1 VHITR
6 LELRDF
12 RNYTHLD
19 LEPHP
24 RLTVLVGPNAAGKT
38 NIIEALRLLTTGAS
52 FRRPRWQE
60 MVRWGA
66 THGTAT
72 AHAEEGERRLDLGV
86 RISEDGDHPFTVNDQ
101 ERRGP
106 GDIEGR
112 LPSVVFTPDDLELV
126 KGPAERRRVATDD
139 VGAQLS
145 PAYAKLRR
153 DYGRVV
159 RQRNTLLKE
168 GVSGPAADVWDEQ
181 VVTLGARL
189 VTHRLGLVSRL
200 MERATSH
207 YRELAAG
214 ETLGWAYDD
223 RCGLGGGA
231 GAAPIEAEAVEVAL
245 RAEMGHRRQ
254 EERRRATTLV
264 GPHRDDITL
273 LIDDHDARAFASQ
286 GQQRSVALAWK
297 MAEVDLIEEVSRV
310 RPVFL
315 LDDVM
320 SELDARRREALG
332 AAVQG
337 RTQAFVTTTNL
348 GYFTKELLAD
358 AAVRVLER

>member
-24 RLTVLVGPNAAGKT
+24 QLTVLVGPNAAGKT

-60 MVRWGA
+60 MIRWGA
-66 THGTAT
+66 TQGA
-72 AHAEEGERRLDLGV
+72 ANIHAEEGERRLDIGV
-86 RISEDGDHPFTVNDQ
+86 RITEDGDHPFTVNDQ
-101 ERRGP
+101 ERKGP

-126 KGPAERRRVATDD
+126 KGPAERRRVAADD
-139 VGAQLS
+139 TGAQLS

-153 DYGRVV
+153 DYGRVI

-168 GVSGPAADVWDEQ
+168 GVSGPTLEVWDEQ
-181 VVTLGARL
+181 TVTLGARL
-189 VTHRLGLVSRL
+189 VTHRLGLVCRL
-200 MERATSH
+200 MERAANH
-207 YRELAAG
+207 YGELAAG
-214 ETLGWAYDD
+214 ESLGWAYDD
-223 RCGLGGGA
+223 RCGLGGAA
-231 GAAPIEAEAVEVAL
+231 GPTPTTVADVESAL
-245 RAEMGHRRQ
+245 RAEMGRRRQ

-310 RPVFL
+310 RPVLL

-332 AAVQG
+332 AAVRG

-348 GYFTKELLAD
+348 GYFTADLLAD
-358 AAVRVLER
+358 AVVQVLER

>member
-12 RNYTHLD
+12 RNYTRLD

-38 NIIEALRLLTTGAS
+38 NVIEALRLLTTGAS
-52 FRRPRWQE
+52 FRRPRWQD
-60 MVRWGA
+60 MVRWG
-66 THGTAT
+66 TTGGTASV
-72 AHAEEGERRLDLGV
+72 HAEEGERRLDVGV
-86 RISEDGDHPFTVNDQ
+86 RITEDGDHSFTVNDQ

-112 LPSVVFTPDDLELV
+112 LPSVVFTPDDLDLV
-126 KGPAERRRVATDD
+126 KGPAERRRVAADD

-159 RQRNTLLKE
+159 RQRNTLLKD
-168 GVSGPAADVWDEQ
+168 GVTGPAADVWDEQ
-181 VVTLGARL
+181 TVTLGARL
-189 VTHRLGLVSRL
+189 VVHRLGLVSRI

-207 YRELAAG
+207 YGDLSSG
-214 ETLGWAYDD
+214 ETLGWRYDD

-231 GAAPIEAEAVEVAL
+231 SQTPVDAESVGSAL
-245 RAEMGHRRQ
+245 REEMVRRRH

-273 LIDDHDARAFASQ
+273 LIDGHDARVFASQ

-297 MAEVDLIEEVSRV
+297 MAEVDLVEEVSRV
-310 RPVFL
+310 RPILL

-320 SELDARRREALG
+320 SELDVRRRAALG
-332 AAVQG
+332 TAVQG

-358 AAVRVLER
+358 AVVQELER

>member
-52 FRRPRWQE
+52 FRRPRWQD
-60 MVRWGA
+60 MVRWGTTGGIA
-66 THGTAT
+66 QV
-72 AHAEEGERRLDLGV
+72 HAEEGERRLDVGV
-86 RISEDGDHPFTVNDQ
+86 RITEDGDHSFTVNDQ

-112 LPSVVFTPDDLELV
+112 LPSVVFTPDDLDLV
-126 KGPAERRRVATDD
+126 KGPAERRRVAADD

-168 GVSGPAADVWDEQ
+168 GVTGPASDVWDEQ
-181 VVTLGARL
+181 AVTLGARL
-189 VTHRLGLVSRL
+189 LVHRLGLVSRL
-200 MERATSH
+200 MERATGH
-207 YRELAAG
+207 YKDVSSG
-214 ETLGWAYDD
+214 ETLGWCYDD
-223 RCGLGGGA
+223 RCGLNGGTPPG
-231 GAAPIEAEAVEVAL
+231 PMDAETVESAL
-245 RAEMGHRRQ
+245 REELVRRRH

-273 LIDDHDARAFASQ
+273 LIDGHDARVFASQ

-310 RPVFL
+310 RPILL

-332 AAVQG
+332 AAVKG

-348 GYFTKELLAD
+348 GYFTEELLAD
-358 AAVRVLER
+358 AVVQVLER

>member
-12 RNYTHLD
+12 RNYGRLD

-38 NIIEALRLLTTGAS
+38 NIIEALRLITTGAS
-52 FRRPRWQE
+52 FRRPKWQE
-60 MVRWGA
+60 MVRWGSA
-66 THGTAT
+66 QGTART
-72 AHAEEGERRLDLGV
+72 HAEEGERRLDVGV
-86 RISEDGDHPFTVNDQ
+86 RITEDGDHFFTVNDQ

-126 KGPAERRRVATDD
+126 KGPAERRRAAADD
-139 VGAQLS
+139 VGAQVS

-159 RQRNTLLKE
+159 RQRNALLKE
-168 GVSGPAADVWDEQ
+168 GATGPSLDVWDEQ

-189 VTHRLGLVSRL
+189 LVHRLGLVSRI
-200 MERATSH
+200 MDRASVH
-207 YRELAAG
+207 YQGLAPG
-214 ETLGWAYDD
+214 EVLAWGYDD
-223 RCGLGGGA
+223 RCGLSCDGVPPCVEA
-231 GAAPIEAEAVEVAL
+231 DAAETAL
-245 RAEMGHRRQ
+245 RAEMARREH

-273 LIDDHDARAFASQ
+273 LIDGHDARAFASQ
-286 GQQRSVALAWK
+286 GQQRSIALAWK
-297 MAEVDLIEEVSRV
+297 MAEVDLIEEVTRV
-310 RPVFL
+310 RPLLL

-320 SELDARRREALG
+320 SELDAPRREALG
-332 AAVQG
+332 AAVKG

-348 GYFTKELLAD
+348 GYFTEELLAD
-358 AAVRVLER
+358 AAVEVLER